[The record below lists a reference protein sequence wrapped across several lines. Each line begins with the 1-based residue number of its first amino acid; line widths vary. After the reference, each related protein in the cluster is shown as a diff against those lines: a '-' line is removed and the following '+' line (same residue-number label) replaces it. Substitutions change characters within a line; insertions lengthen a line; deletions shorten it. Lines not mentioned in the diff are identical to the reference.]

1 MGKRQ
6 IRQPGGYFTVEAA
19 LLLPFVIG
27 TIVYIIYFQF
37 FWYNRC
43 LMDQETAMLGV
54 RAVQDTYSDGEKIKQ
69 NLIRW
74 REGFLTDRY
83 INWEA
88 DEPTLICGRGRL
100 SVRQKGSLEAWNSVW
115 NAETAYE
122 NKKIQTSVFLRICR
136 KIGLRMEEK
145 K

>member
-1 MGKRQ
+1 MEKRQ
-6 IRQPGGYFTVEAA
+6 KRQPGGYFTVEAA

-43 LMDQETAMLGV
+43 LMDQETAMMGV
-54 RAVQDTYSDGEKIKQ
+54 RAVQDTSGSGEELKR

-88 DEPTLICGRGRL
+88 GEPVLICGRSRL
-100 SVRQKGSLEAWNSVW
+100 SIRQKGSLKAWNSTW
-115 NAETAYE
+115 EAEAVYE
-122 NKKIQTSVFLRICR
+122 NKMIQPSAFLRSCR
-136 KIGLRMEEK
+136 KISLRMEEK

>member
-1 MGKRQ
+1 MEKGQ

-54 RAVQDTYSDGEKIKQ
+54 RAVQDTCGDGEKIKQ
-69 NLIRW
+69 NLIQW

-88 DEPTLICGRGRL
+88 DEPILICGRGRL

-115 NAETAYE
+115 NTETAYD
-122 NKKIQTSVFLRICR
+122 NKRIQPSVFLRSCR
-136 KIGLRMEEK
+136 KIGLQMEEK

>member
-1 MGKRQ
+1 MEKGQK
-6 IRQPGGYFTVEAA
+6 RQPGGYFTVEAA

-43 LMDQETAMLGV
+43 LMDQETAMMGV
-54 RAVQDTYSDGEKIKQ
+54 RAVQDISGDGETIKR
-69 NLIRW
+69 NLVQW

-83 INWEA
+83 MNWKA
-88 DEPTLICGRGRL
+88 DEPVLICGHGRL
-100 SVRQKGSLEAWNSVW
+100 AIRQKGSLEAWNAVW
-115 NAETAYE
+115 NAETVYE
-122 NKKIQTSVFLRICR
+122 NKRIQPSAFLRSLR
-136 KIGLRMEEK
+136 KIKLQMEEK